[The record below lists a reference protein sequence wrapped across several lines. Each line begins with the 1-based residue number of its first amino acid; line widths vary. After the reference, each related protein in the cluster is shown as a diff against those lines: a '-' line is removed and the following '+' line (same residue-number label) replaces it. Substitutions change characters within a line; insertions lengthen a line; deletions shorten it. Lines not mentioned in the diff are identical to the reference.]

1 MKAEELRI
9 GNFIIVS
16 NPSSPIYLSKKP
28 TVEICNYHHI
38 SDICKGDEDWV
49 YEPVPLTEQWLIDF
63 GFVKCSVSDAY
74 NSHHLTIYKE
84 DGSFWS
90 DVITFGLEIK
100 HVHQLQNLFFAITGE
115 ELDYK
120 SN

>member
-9 GNFIIVS
+9 GNLVS
-16 NPSSPIYLSKKP
+16 EGIGDVAVVFH
-28 TVEICNYHHI
+28 VERDRINYV
-38 SDICKGDEDWV
+38 SEDF
-49 YEPVPLTEQWLIDF
+49 YEPIPLTEQWLIDF

-74 NSHHLTIYKE
+74 DSHHLTIYKE

-100 HVHQLQNLFFAITGE
+100 YAHQLQNLHFAITGQ
-115 ELDYK
+115 ELEK
-120 SN
+120 K